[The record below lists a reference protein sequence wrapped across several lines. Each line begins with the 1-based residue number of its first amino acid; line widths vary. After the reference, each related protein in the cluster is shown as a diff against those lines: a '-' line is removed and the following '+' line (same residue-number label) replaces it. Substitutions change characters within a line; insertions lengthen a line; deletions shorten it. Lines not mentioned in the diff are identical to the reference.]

1 MNSIG
6 FVAFS
11 GLLAM
16 GAGPAGMSEVGAG
29 LRGAVVF
36 EGEAPERYT
45 VSERMAYYNIPGLS
59 VTLIENGEV
68 AWTSGYGSLEAG
80 GATAVDDMTLFQA
93 GSIAKPV
100 TVVAALRMAEAG
112 LIDLDADVSTYLQRY
127 TLPEGAQTADNP
139 VTLRHL
145 LAHTSGITPGGYNGY
160 AQGEAIPSDA
170 QILTGE
176 APANRDAL
184 QVETAPGERLAY
196 SGHGYTLAEVVLQDV
211 TGQDFASLMEEWV
224 FEPLGLDSLTY
235 QMPLAEAQHGRTA
248 RGHDSAGVLV
258 EGGWRNHPEQAAAG
272 LWATSQDLAG
282 LLIALHDAHQGAHP
296 LLSQP
301 GAQMLWGEAR
311 DEHSFG
317 WIIRNEEFV
326 AHGGSTWGYR
336 GYVLISPQSGDGAV
350 VLANGDNGGLLA
362 AEIMRSASDHYGW
375 STFTP
380 VEFSRF
386 SPEEGSLAR
395 LAGRY
400 AFEAGWAVD
409 IESSA
414 QDDQLVLVFPNGDRY
429 ELAPTGPD
437 AFVHPPTAVEVG
449 FEPGEAGP
457 LIRLYGQTG
466 ARAQD

>member
-1 MNSIG
+1 
-6 FVAFS
+6 
-11 GLLAM
+11 
-16 GAGPAGMSEVGAG
+16 
-29 LRGAVVF
+29 
-36 EGEAPERYT
+36 
-45 VSERMAYYNIPGLS
+45 LS
-59 VTLIENGEV
+59 VTLIENGEI
-68 AWTSGYGSLEAG
+68 AWTAGYGSLEAD
-80 GATAVDDMTLFQA
+80 GAAAVDETTLFQA

-145 LAHTSGITPGGYNGY
+145 LAHTSGVTPGGYSGY
-160 AQGEAIPSDA
+160 AQGDAIPSDA

-211 TGQDFASLMEEWV
+211 TGQEFAPLMEEWV
-224 FEPLGLDSLTY
+224 FEPLGLDNLTY
-235 QMPLAEAQHGRTA
+235 QMPLSDEQHGRTA
-248 RGHDSAGVLV
+248 RGHDSAGMPV

-272 LWATSQDLAG
+272 LWATSQGLASV
-282 LLIALHDAHQGAHP
+282 LIALHEAYQGENSF
-296 LLSQP
+296 LSQS
-301 GAQMLWGEAR
+301 GAQRLWGEER
-311 DEHSFG
+311 DGHSFG
-317 WIIRNEEFV
+317 WVIRNADFV

-336 GYVLISPQSGDGAV
+336 GYVLTSPQSGDGVV
-350 VLANGDNGGLLA
+350 VLANGDQGGSLA

-386 SPEEGSLAR
+386 TPEVGALAP
-395 LAGRY
+395 LAARY
-400 AFEAGWAVD
+400 EFEAGWAVD
-409 IESSA
+409 IEYSA
-414 QDDQLVLVFPNGDRY
+414 ADDQLVLVFPNGDRY
-429 ELAPTGPD
+429 ELAATGPD

-449 FEPGEAGP
+449 FEQGEAGP
-457 LIRLYGQTG
+457 SISLYGQTG
-466 ARAQD
+466 VRAQD